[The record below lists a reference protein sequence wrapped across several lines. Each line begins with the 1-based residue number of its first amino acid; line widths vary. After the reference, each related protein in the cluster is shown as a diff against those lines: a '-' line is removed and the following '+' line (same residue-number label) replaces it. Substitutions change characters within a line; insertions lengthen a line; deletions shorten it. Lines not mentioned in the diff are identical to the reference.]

1 MEPPRDSNITTSAQ
15 EDFTENLN
23 VALASEETTTDSD
36 SGEAMATD
44 DRRRKRHMHVF
55 KGLVVL
61 AMAALILILIFVVRI
76 QDDRF
81 NLWLE
86 WIDRNRELGG
96 LVFVIVY
103 ATSVVFMVPAAILT
117 LAAGAIFKFW
127 AGVLIVWISAN
138 LGQNGA
144 FVVARYLLRDWVESM
159 FAKNE
164 KLKAIDK
171 ATRVEAWKVVL
182 LVRLTPVIPY
192 SLSNY
197 ALAVTSVGMRDYTLY
212 SSVGILP
219 ATIVFVYVGSTAR
232 DISKIINGEQK
243 LDGPMAQ
250 ATYIISGV
258 LIIVLFVVIARI
270 SKRAMAEI
278 MSKASEDTE
287 DQERVAEP
295 EEVVEVEKPMVER
308 DGGP

>member
-127 AGVLIVWISAN
+127 AGVLIAWISAN

-144 FVVARYLLRDWVESM
+144 FVVAR
-159 FAKNE
+159 
-164 KLKAIDK
+164 
-171 ATRVEAWKVVL
+171 
-182 LVRLTPVIPY
+182 
-192 SLSNY
+192 
-197 ALAVTSVGMRDYTLY
+197 
-212 SSVGILP
+212 
-219 ATIVFVYVGSTAR
+219 
-232 DISKIINGEQK
+232 
-243 LDGPMAQ
+243 
-250 ATYIISGV
+250 
-258 LIIVLFVVIARI
+258 
-270 SKRAMAEI
+270 
-278 MSKASEDTE
+278 
-287 DQERVAEP
+287 
-295 EEVVEVEKPMVER
+295 
-308 DGGP
+308 